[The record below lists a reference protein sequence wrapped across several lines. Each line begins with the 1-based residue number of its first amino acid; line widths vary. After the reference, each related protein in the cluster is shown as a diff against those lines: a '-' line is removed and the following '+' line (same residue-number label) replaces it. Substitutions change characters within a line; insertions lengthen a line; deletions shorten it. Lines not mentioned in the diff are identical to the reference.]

1 MVSMGNPPKWYGGLV
16 VEQLSEDGARTIAFD
31 DGDVR
36 TVSDLELQQL
46 LAAQPTALV
55 KSADPTHGGVV
66 ANQSGLLQAE
76 RVLWFKKKKGST
88 VTTTLM
94 GTFLGSTDEHLGG
107 SPLYQAFIL
116 KPDAYPPQQPSSR
129 PTRNSSRASSE
140 APTAAAGK
148 GEQDRYGFHSFR
160 RGDTVEW
167 TAGKTTDVPCTATVY
182 GVCEYNETRQDV
194 AVHPNQDRKALA
206 LRCHTTS
213 LFFVGGWPSWKRV
226 TMEPGRDPDDDD
238 QVVTMSS
245 EESAQMVADCRA
257 DNTYSRLSTFPLLA
271 GASKKIPPWV
281 DDQRKKK
288 VKDDAVEAKKKRK
301 AEAEAEARIAE
312 AEAEAEVEE
321 VEVEEVEE
329 VEEMPKP
336 KPKLK
341 RVAAAQP
348 RSSTRQT
355 PPQPTSQPSPEK
367 PRDPPRGGAIRYNTS
382 RDENQ
387 HSPPSSRCTLPDTPP
402 SLAMLKRQLQGMQR
416 AQHML
421 DAPGLMRLG
430 ELEFDIKERE
440 KKRCRYNQ

>member
-1 MVSMGNPPKWYGGLV
+1 M
-16 VEQLSEDGARTIAFD
+16 
-31 DGDVR
+31 
-36 TVSDLELQQL
+36 
-46 LAAQPTALV
+46 
-55 KSADPTHGGVV
+55 
-66 ANQSGLLQAE
+66 
-76 RVLWFKKKKGST
+76 
-88 VTTTLM
+88 
-94 GTFLGSTDEHLGG
+94 
-107 SPLYQAFIL
+107 
-116 KPDAYPPQQPSSR
+116 
-129 PTRNSSRASSE
+129 
-140 APTAAAGK
+140 
-148 GEQDRYGFHSFR
+148 
-160 RGDTVEW
+160 
-167 TAGKTTDVPCTATVY
+167 
-182 GVCEYNETRQDV
+182 
-194 AVHPNQDRKALA
+194 
-206 LRCHTTS
+206 
-213 LFFVGGWPSWKRV
+213 
-226 TMEPGRDPDDDD
+226 
-238 QVVTMSS
+238 
-245 EESAQMVADCRA
+245 
-257 DNTYSRLSTFPLLA
+257 
-271 GASKKIPPWV
+271 
-281 DDQRKKK
+281 
-288 VKDDAVEAKKKRK
+288 KDDAVEAKKKRK

-440 KKRCRYNQ
+440 KKRCRYKQ